1 MVIRRTAFCFV
12 VALAVF
18 LSCFVATATES
29 PLADLVERGE
39 ESKVGALLDQ
49 GVDINVPQA
58 DGMTAL
64 HWAAHRDDL
73 QTAERLLKRGA
84 DVKASNRYGVTP
96 LSLACINGNGAMV
109 ALFLDAGADP
119 DATLR
124 GGETVLM
131 TAART
136 GKLDVVEALLAHGAD
151 PNRRENYRKQTALMW
166 VSAEGHADVVKTL
179 VDAGADFSTALES
192 GFTALLFAVREGR
205 IEVVRTLLDAG
216 ADANETIRVEDRPRG
231 GPRDGT
237 SALLLAATNA
247 HFELAALLLDRGA
260 DPNADLTGYSVL
272 HVIAS
277 VRNPGVGD
285 NDPAPEG
292 SGNMTSLEF
301 VRKMAAHGANLNARM
316 TEDADLGNTRLNQ
329 VGATPFLL
337 AAQSADA
344 ELMRTL
350 AALGAD
356 PLLPNEDN
364 TTPLMVAAGVGTRSP
379 GEDAGTEDEV
389 LEALEVALEL
399 GADINA
405 VDDNG
410 ETVMHAAAYKNLPRV
425 VEYLAEK
432 GADHKTWNRKNAHGW
447 TPLTIARGYR
457 FGNFKPSAVTIA
469 ALQRVFAA
477 AGLRIEEDFQP
488 VAKQVY

>member
-1 MVIRRTAFCFV
+1 MVIRGTAFCFV
-12 VALAVF
+12 AILSVS
-18 LSCFVATATES
+18 LSCFVATASES
-29 PLADLVERGE
+29 PLADAVERGDT
-39 ESKVGALLDQ
+39 SSVPALLTRDAD
-49 GVDINVPQA
+49 VNASQA
-58 DGMTAL
+58 DGMSAL
-64 HWAAHRDDL
+64 HWAAHLDNL
-73 QTAERLLKRGA
+73 ETAQRLLEEGA
-84 DVKASNRYGVTP
+84 GVEAANRYGVTP
-96 LSLACINGNGAMV
+96 LSLACTNGNAAMV
-109 ALFLDAGADP
+109 ALLLEAGADP
-119 DATLR
+119 NTALR

-136 GKLDVVEALLAHGAD
+136 GKLEAVKALLARGAD
-151 PNRRENYRKQTALMW
+151 PNRRENYRNQTALMW
-166 VSAEGHADVVKTL
+166 AASAGHADVVTTL
-179 VDAGADFSTALES
+179 LDAGASFSTVLES
-192 GFTALLFAVREGR
+192 GFTPLLFAVREGR
-205 IEVVRTLLDAG
+205 MDVVRVLLDAG
-216 ADANETIRVEDRPRG
+216 ADVNETVRPEDKPRG
-231 GPRDGT
+231 GPREGT

-260 DPNADLTGYSVL
+260 DPDADLTGYTVL
-272 HVIAS
+272 HVIAP

-292 SGNMTSLEF
+292 SGSMTSIEF
-301 VRKMAAHGANLNARM
+301 VTKMATHGANLDARM
-316 TEDADLGNTRLNQ
+316 TENINLGNTRLNK

-356 PLLPNEDN
+356 PLLPNEDDS
-364 TTPLMVAAGVGTRSP
+364 TPLMVAAGVGTRSP
-379 GEDAGTEDEV
+379 GEDAGTEEEV
-389 LEALEVALEL
+389 IEALEVALEL
-399 GADINA
+399 GTDINA
-405 VDDNG
+405 VDSNG

-425 VEYLAEK
+425 VQFLAEQ
-432 GADHKTWNRKNAHGW
+432 GADHKVWNKKNSHGW

-488 VAKQVY
+488 VGKQVY